1 VPSPDYNILF
11 ALITSFL
18 ITYVAIPKVIFF
30 AQQFRLTDLAGERAS
45 HSLVTPIFGGIAI
58 FSGVLF
64 SLLFWAELEKIQFL
78 ITSFLIVFFV
88 GVIDDLLNLSPF
100 KKLIGQIIAIL
111 VVIYLGEIQ
120 IDSMHGVLGVYDL
133 PDFFATL
140 FTVFVVI
147 VITNGFNLIDGVDGL
162 AGGVGV
168 ISASCFGFISVM
180 MDQSDMAIIAFSL
193 TGALLA
199 FLRYNFNPAKI
210 FMGDT
215 GSLVVGMIL
224 SVLAI
229 NTIRYGLVS
238 EDLRLPHKG
247 PLMAIVFLA
256 IPLFDSLRVFV
267 VRASKRKGPLSPGRD
282 HIHHALLDLGFDHK
296 TTTLALYFTSI
307 ALIIG
312 TYFLLEL
319 NVNLS
324 IAILA
329 FVSFLLLILP
339 FYLLRRKK

>member
-1 VPSPDYNILF
+1 MPSPDYNILF
-11 ALITSFL
+11 AFVTSFL
-18 ITYVAIPKVIFF
+18 VTYVAIPKVIFF
-30 AQQFRLTDLAGERAS
+30 AQQFRLTDLAGKRAS
-45 HSLVTPIFGGIAI
+45 HLLVTPIFGGIAI
-58 FSGVLF
+58 FSGLLF

-88 GVIDDLLNLSPF
+88 GVIDDLLNLSPL
-100 KKLIGQIIAIL
+100 KKMIGQIIAIL
-111 VVIYLGEIQ
+111 VVIHLGEMQ
-120 IDSMHGVLGVYDL
+120 IDSMHGVLGVYEL
-133 PDFFATL
+133 PDFVATL

-168 ISASCFGFISVM
+168 ISATSFGFIAVM
-180 MDQSDMAIIAFSL
+180 MDQTDIAIIAFSL
-193 TGALLA
+193 VGALLA
-199 FLRYNFNPAKI
+199 FLRFNFNPAKI

-229 NTIRYGLVS
+229 NTIRYGLVT
-238 EDLRLPHKG
+238 EDFRFPNKG

-256 IPLFDSLRVFV
+256 VPLFDTLRVFV
-267 VRASKRKGPLSPGRD
+267 VRASKRKGPLRAGRD

-296 TTTLALYFTSI
+296 TTTLTLYFTSI

-329 FVSFLLLILP
+329 FVSYLLLILP